1 MGESSR
7 PCTVWLGSETGILK
21 GVSVSRRQAFN
32 FCNSSQLS
40 RQHEVRTLCWADA
53 AESELLVGAVDGTVK
68 TFSVEKG
75 EFTNFR
81 SCADP
86 AEGSF
91 VGMAVVDGGST
102 LVTCV
107 DSGVLK
113 VWRDESSE
121 PTTEIRVGSDVARM
135 RQNTEHPHKV
145 ATGGKDNCLKVW
157 DLEKPDKPVFT
168 AKNLRNDWLNL
179 QQPHWVK
186 DMAFIPGS
194 DKVVTCTGYHQ
205 VHVYDPSTPQRRPVL
220 EVTYGEYPLTSLSLP
235 ATGGSVVVG
244 NTHGQIAVLD
254 LRKGLVRGC
263 FKSLCGSVRGLQCH
277 ASQPLVASCGLDR
290 FLRIHSLEDRR
301 VQHKVYLKSRLNCL
315 LLASRNLEDLDDAGD
330 AGQEVKE
337 EDNDVDEVWD
347 AMEQVREQEENL
359 KRKTSEEEGDNSKR
373 KALEDENSKSAT
385 SEEERENPE
394 KETPEEEGDNSKRKA
409 LEDENS
415 KSATFEEE
423 RENPEKETP
432 EEAEQPKK
440 KRRKR
445 KKAQA

>member
-21 GVSVSRRQAFN
+21 GVSVSRKQAFN

-53 AESELLVGAVDGTVK
+53 AESELLVAAVDGTVK

-75 EFTNFR
+75 AFTDTR
-81 SCADP
+81 SCGDP
-86 AEGSF
+86 AEGCF
-91 VGMAVVDGGST
+91 VGMAVLDNGAAQ
-102 LVTCV
+102 VTCAE
-107 DSGVLK
+107 SGLLR
-113 VWRDESSE
+113 VWRDESRE
-121 PTTEIRVGSDVARM
+121 PATEIRVGSDVARM
-135 RQNTEHPHKV
+135 RQNPEHRHNV

-168 AKNLRNDWLNL
+168 AKNLRNDWLDL
-179 QQPHWVK
+179 RRPHWVK

-194 DKVVTCTGYHQ
+194 DKVVTCTGHHQ

-220 EVTYGEYPLTSLSLP
+220 EATYGEYPLTTLSLP
-235 ATGGSVVVG
+235 AAGDSVVVG

-263 FKSLCGSVRGLQCH
+263 FKGLAGGVRGLQCH

-290 FLRIHSLEDRR
+290 FLRIHSLENRR

-315 LLASRNLEDLDDAGD
+315 LLASRPLEEAECAVGED
-330 AGQEVKE
+330 GQEVKE
-337 EDNDVDEVWD
+337 EDDDVDEVWD
-347 AMEQVREQEENL
+347 AMEQVDEREQNL
-359 KRKTSEEEGDNSKR
+359 KRKTPEEEAENSNR
-373 KALEDENSKSAT
+373 KAQENFKSKT
-385 SEEERENPE
+385 SEDGENPE
-394 KETPEEEGDNSKRKA
+394 KKTPEEE
-409 LEDENS
+409 
-415 KSATFEEE
+415 
-423 RENPEKETP
+423 P
-432 EEAEQPKK
+432 PKNK
-440 KRRKR
+440 TKKR